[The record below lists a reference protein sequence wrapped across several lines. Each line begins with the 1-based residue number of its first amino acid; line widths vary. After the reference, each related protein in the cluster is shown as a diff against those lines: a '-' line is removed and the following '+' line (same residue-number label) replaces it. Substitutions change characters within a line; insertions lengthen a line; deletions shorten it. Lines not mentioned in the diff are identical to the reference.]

1 MNPLSPQVNAMNY
14 PSRSLLLTTGLITL
28 VLNCASACCQTAFP
42 SKTITMIVPT
52 APGGPIDMT
61 ARIVAKDLSVELAQP
76 IVIMN
81 KPGGS
86 QKIGVEFLLAAA
98 KDGYTIA
105 AVSPAS
111 MSINPVIEKSVG
123 YDPLKDFTYLAN
135 GIEYQSVLV
144 VHPSVPAK
152 NLAEL
157 IAYAK
162 ANPGKLSYG
171 SGGNGSS
178 MQFTTSTFLY
188 LTNLDALQVTY
199 KSSGPA
205 MLGLLS
211 GEVNMLMPDL
221 GEIRQYVLNG
231 AVLGLAVTG
240 SERNKRL
247 PNIPIFP
254 ESSNPE
260 LKNWTYTGWI
270 GFVASAGIPA
280 EAAQR
285 LQSAFQTTLKT
296 DKMKEA
302 FDGIG
307 FKVIA
312 TPPAEFKKKI
322 ADGLESNRKVVKA
335 MGLKPAS

>member
-1 MNPLSPQVNAMNY
+1 MKHPLNQFALMA
-14 PSRSLLLTTGLITL
+14 GLITL
-28 VLNCASACCQTAFP
+28 GLGCCNAFSQTAYP
-42 SKTITMIVPT
+42 NKTITLIVPT

-61 ARIVAKDLSVELAQP
+61 ARIVAKDLSSELAQA
-76 IVIMN
+76 IVVIN
-81 KPGGS
+81 RPGGS
-86 QKIGVEFLLAAA
+86 QKIGVESLLSAP
-98 KDGYTIA
+98 KDGYTLA

-111 MSINPVIEKSVG
+111 MTINPVIEKSVG

-144 VHPSVPAK
+144 VHPSVPVK
-152 NLAEL
+152 TLAEF

-162 ANPGKLSYG
+162 ANPTKLSYG

-178 MQFTTSTFLY
+178 MQFTTSTFLN
-188 LTNLDALQVTY
+188 LTNVEALQITY

-205 MLGLLS
+205 MLGLLG

-221 GEIRQYVLNG
+221 GDIRQYVTNG
-231 AVLGLAVTG
+231 TVTALAVTG

-247 PNIPIFP
+247 PNVPTFP
-254 ESSNPE
+254 ESGIAE

-270 GFVASAGIPA
+270 GFVASAGIPP

-285 LQSAFQTTLKT
+285 LQSALQTTLKT

-312 TPPAEFKKKI
+312 TPPLEFKKQI
-322 ADGLESNRKVVKA
+322 ADGLESNKKVVKA

>member
-1 MNPLSPQVNAMNY
+1 MA
-14 PSRSLLLTTGLITL
+14 GLITL
-28 VLNCASACCQTAFP
+28 GLGCCNAFSQTTFP
-42 SKTITMIVPT
+42 NKTITLIVPT

-61 ARIVAKDLSVELAQP
+61 ARIVAKDLSSELAQP
-76 IVIMN
+76 IVVIN
-81 KPGGS
+81 RPGGS
-86 QKIGVEFLLAAA
+86 QKIGVESLLSAP
-98 KDGYTIA
+98 KDGYTFA

-111 MSINPVIEKSVG
+111 MTINPVIEKSVG

-144 VHPSVPAK
+144 VHPSVPVK
-152 NLAEL
+152 TLAEF

-162 ANPGKLSYG
+162 ANPTKLSYG

-178 MQFTTSTFLY
+178 MQFTTSTFLN
-188 LTNLDALQVTY
+188 LTNVEALQITY

-205 MLGLLS
+205 MLGLLG

-221 GEIRQYVLNG
+221 GDIRQYVTNG
-231 AVLGLAVTG
+231 TVTALAVTG

-247 PNIPIFP
+247 PNVPTFP
-254 ESSNPE
+254 ESGIAE

-270 GFVASAGIPA
+270 GFVASAGIPP

-285 LQSAFQTTLKT
+285 LQSALQTTLKT

-312 TPPAEFKKKI
+312 TPPLEFKKQL
-322 ADGLESNRKVVKA
+322 ADGLESNKKVVKA

>member
-1 MNPLSPQVNAMNY
+1 MKKHSLPFTLLAGLLALSLNSSTAFSQSAFPNKA
-14 PSRSLLLTTGLITL
+14 ITL
-28 VLNCASACCQTAFP
+28 
-42 SKTITMIVPT
+42 IVPT

-61 ARIVAKDLSVELAQP
+61 ARIVAKDLSTELGQP
-76 IVIMN
+76 IVVMN
-81 KPGGS
+81 RPGGS
-86 QKIGVEFLLAAA
+86 QKIGVESLLSSP
-98 KDGYTIA
+98 KDGYTFA

-111 MSINPVIEKSVG
+111 MTINPVIEKSVG

-135 GIEYQSVLV
+135 AIEYQSVLV
-144 VHPSVPAK
+144 VHPSIAVK
-152 NLAEL
+152 NLAEF

-162 ANPGKLSYG
+162 ANPTKLSYG

-178 MQFTTSTFLY
+178 MQFTTSTFLN
-188 LTNLDALQVTY
+188 LTNIEALQITY

-205 MLGLLS
+205 MLGLLG

-221 GEIRQYVLNG
+221 GDIRQYVTNG
-231 AVLGLAVTG
+231 SVIALAVTG

-247 PNIPIFP
+247 PNVPTFP
-254 ESSNPE
+254 ETGIPE

-270 GFVASAGIPA
+270 GFVASAGIPV

-285 LQSAFQTTLKT
+285 LQNALQVTLKT

-312 TPPAEFKKKI
+312 TVPSEFKKQI
-322 ADGLESNRKVVKA
+322 AEGLESNKKVVKA